1 MPSYLITGASRGL
14 GYGFIQVLS
23 QNPSNTIIAL
33 VRSAPD
39 MLKKLATDGLGN
51 VHVVTA
57 DITDADALADAARKT
72 DAILAEK
79 GGKGLD
85 VLINNGAYISQSTA
99 WSTLAD

>member
-1 MPSYLITGASRGL
+1 MSSYLITGASRGL

-33 VRSAPD
+33 VRSKAD
-39 MLKKLATDGLGN
+39 MLQKLATNSMNN

-57 DITDADALADAARKT
+57 DITDADAVANAARET
-72 DAILAEK
+72 EEILSKK
-79 GGKGLD
+79 GLEGLD